1 MIRSGKLF
9 IYSFIQT
16 FTEYAEIPSIVPG
29 SGDRKVERYPV
40 PALEELSAVKNGGG
54 VGENPEI

>member
-1 MIRSGKLF
+1 MIRSGH
-9 IYSFIQT
+9 SFIQT

-29 SGDRKVERYPV
+29 SGNRKVEKYLV

-54 VGENPEI
+54 AGENPEI